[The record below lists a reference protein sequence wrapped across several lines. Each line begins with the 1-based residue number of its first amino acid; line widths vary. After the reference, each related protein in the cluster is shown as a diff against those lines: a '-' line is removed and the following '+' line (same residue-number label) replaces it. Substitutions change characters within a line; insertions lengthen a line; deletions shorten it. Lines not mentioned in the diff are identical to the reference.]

1 MKTTNIFRMGAFS
14 LLALICFTVVISGN
28 VLADSSSFVLPPVIS
43 DFKVLPTSQAKL
55 ASYIAYDAT
64 NYNNSQDLQKDLS
77 EASDRP
83 VILKPGKLMA
93 NGDYVVNISPDGHY
107 YLSGSINGFPVNFIV
122 DTGADYCTVDASMAR
137 NLGIRAGMSIT
148 VDTANGQAV
157 AGNTSGNVVTLPNVS
172 LTNARVTVM
181 EGLRSTLL
189 GSEILNRLNIN
200 YGQGVMT
207 ISKVVIK

>member
-1 MKTTNIFRMGAFS
+1 
-14 LLALICFTVVISGN
+14 
-28 VLADSSSFVLPPVIS
+28 
-43 DFKVLPTSQAKL
+43 
-55 ASYIAYDAT
+55 
-64 NYNNSQDLQKDLS
+64 
-77 EASDRP
+77 
-83 VILKPGKLMA
+83 
-93 NGDYVVNISPDGHY
+93 
-107 YLSGSINGFPVNFIV
+107 
-122 DTGADYCTVDASMAR
+122 MAR

>member
-107 YLSGSINGFPVNFIV
+107 YLSGSINGFPVNFMV
-122 DTGADYCTVDASMAR
+122 DT
-137 NLGIRAGMSIT
+137 
-148 VDTANGQAV
+148 
-157 AGNTSGNVVTLPNVS
+157 
-172 LTNARVTVM
+172 
-181 EGLRSTLL
+181 
-189 GSEILNRLNIN
+189 
-200 YGQGVMT
+200 
-207 ISKVVIK
+207 

>member
-1 MKTTNIFRMGAFS
+1 
-14 LLALICFTVVISGN
+14 
-28 VLADSSSFVLPPVIS
+28 
-43 DFKVLPTSQAKL
+43 
-55 ASYIAYDAT
+55 
-64 NYNNSQDLQKDLS
+64 
-77 EASDRP
+77 
-83 VILKPGKLMA
+83 MA

-107 YLSGSINGFPVNFIV
+107 YLSGSINGFPVNFMV

-157 AGNTSGNVVTLPNVS
+157 AGNTSGNLVTLPNVS